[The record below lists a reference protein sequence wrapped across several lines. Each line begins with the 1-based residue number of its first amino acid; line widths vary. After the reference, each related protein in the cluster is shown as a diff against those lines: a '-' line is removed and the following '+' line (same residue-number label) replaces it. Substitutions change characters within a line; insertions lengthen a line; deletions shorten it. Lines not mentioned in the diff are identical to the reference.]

1 MYCDLHTHSHFSDGS
16 HSPAWLISQA
26 REQNLAIALTDHNT
40 VSGLPEFLREAQK
53 QGVRAIPG
61 IEFSTVC
68 HGTELHLVGLF
79 IEKEHHAYLESVAA
93 DFLRRKAEA
102 NREMVQRLNAAGYE
116 IDYEE
121 LLAKSKTGNI
131 NRAHMARALVEKG
144 YMSSPQ
150 EAFEK
155 LLGDD
160 LPFYVSCQRLE
171 TAEAVRILRNIK
183 AVPVLAHPLQELT
196 EEELRELLPA
206 AIEAGLAGMETMHSS
221 YTPETIALAGKIAEE
236 FHLLPSGG
244 SDFHGSVKPDISLG
258 TGKGWLS
265 IPRRIYEDLLSA
277 WQSRRA
283 G

>member
-16 HSPAWLISQA
+16 HSPGWLISQA
-26 REQNLAIALTDHNT
+26 KELGLAIALTDHNT
-40 VSGLPEFLREAQK
+40 VSGLPEFLAEAEK

-79 IEKEHHAYLESVAA
+79 IEGKHYAYLESVAE
-93 DFLRRKAEA
+93 DFLRRKAES
-102 NREMVQRLNAAGYE
+102 NREMIRRLNAAGYD
-116 IDYEE
+116 INYEQ
-121 LLAKSKTGNI
+121 LLSRSPTGNI

-144 YMSSPQ
+144 YMSTPQ

-160 LPFYVSCQRLE
+160 LPFYVSCERLE

-196 EEELRELLPA
+196 EEELRAILPELV
-206 AIEAGLAGMETMHSS
+206 EAGLIGLETHHSS
-221 YTPETIALAGKIAEE
+221 YDDAAIAKATAIAAE
-236 FHLLPSGG
+236 FGLLPSGG
-244 SDFHGSVKPDISLG
+244 SDFHGAAKPDIRLG
-258 TGKGWLS
+258 AGKGNLRIPLS
-265 IPRRIYEDLLSA
+265 FLDALEEAKKNL
-277 WQSRRA
+277 
-283 G
+283 

>member
-16 HSPAWLISQA
+16 HSPAWLISRA
-26 REQNLAIALTDHNT
+26 KELNLAIALTDHNT

-68 HGTELHLVGLF
+68 QGTELHLVGLF
-79 IEKEHHAYLESVAA
+79 IEEEHHAYLESVAA

-131 NRAHMARALVEKG
+131 NRAHMANALVEKG
-144 YMSSPQ
+144 YMSTPQ

-196 EEELRELLPA
+196 EEGLRKILPMLK
-206 AIEAGLAGMETMHSS
+206 EAGLIGLETHHSS
-221 YTPETIALAGKIAEE
+221 YGNATIETATAIARE
-236 FHLLPSGG
+236 FGLLPSGG
-244 SDFHGSVKPDISLG
+244 SDFHGAAKPDIRLG
-258 TGKGWLS
+258 AGKGNLRIPLS
-265 IPRRIYEDLLSA
+265 FLDALEEAKKNL
-277 WQSRRA
+277 
-283 G
+283 